1 MSGPGAEKATP
12 DAGTAGHG
20 ADTTGPADHT
30 DTPHEDT
37 PHGNGGQKD
46 PGRTPA
52 ATPDPTKRPTTGTAN
67 TAPGTTKTDRN
78 TTDAGTA
85 GHRPDTT
92 GPADRTDTPHEDTPH
107 GNGGRKDPGRTP
119 VAVPDS
125 AEGPPAGTATTEGGA
140 TERPHDA
147 PVAGSDPA
155 RPAEDAVA
163 AVAAATGIAAPAT
176 GAAAPPPGGELVE
189 RRLHPVTPL
198 RRAWAPVAVLVGWAV
213 HDPDQA
219 QRQLTRLT
227 TTHLLIGL
235 AVLIPAAA
243 LYGFLTWWFTH
254 YAVTDTELRIRTGL
268 LFRRTAHIRLERI
281 QAIDV
286 TQPLLARV
294 AGVAKLKLDV
304 IGTGKKDELAFLGA
318 GEARALRAE
327 LLARAAGF
335 APETAHEVG
344 EAPARQL
351 LRVPPGVLAV
361 SLLLTG
367 ATWGTLLAAAVVPT
381 LLWLATHNLWTVL
394 ATALPLV
401 GAAGASSA
409 GRFVGEYDW
418 TVAESPDGL
427 RIDHGLLDRAHETV
441 PPGRVQTVRLV
452 EPLLWR
458 RRRWVRVELDVAGSS
473 NSVLLPVA
481 PREIAESVVARV
493 LPGVSVPTGP
503 ELSRPPRRA
512 ARCRPL
518 WWRGHGLAVTDAVF
532 AARYGLLRRSL
543 ALVPHAKVQ
552 SVRLAQGPWRR
563 ALRLADVHVDTGAN
577 KTVTARLR
585 DADEAAEL
593 LRAQAERSR
602 TGRRDA
608 PPDRWMA

>member
-1 MSGPGAEKATP
+1 MNGPGVEGSPPEDVTTGHETTGANSSAHGKPGPAAGT
-12 DAGTAGHG
+12 GTAGEPVPTDRSVPTGTPGRTARTGTSGAPDTAPREPGHGPAGAPTAAPTTRTAPSSPEAAG
-20 ADTTGPADHT
+20 ADRADTGTGPGTGTGTGTGTGATGPAA
-30 DTPHEDT
+30 
-37 PHGNGGQKD
+37 GS
-46 PGRTPA
+46 
-52 ATPDPTKRPTTGTAN
+52 
-67 TAPGTTKTDRN
+67 TAPG
-78 TTDAGTA
+78 
-85 GHRPDTT
+85 
-92 GPADRTDTPHEDTPH
+92 
-107 GNGGRKDPGRTP
+107 
-119 VAVPDS
+119 V
-125 AEGPPAGTATTEGGA
+125 
-140 TERPHDA
+140 
-147 PVAGSDPA
+147 
-155 RPAEDAVA
+155 
-163 AVAAATGIAAPAT
+163 
-176 GAAAPPPGGELVE
+176 VE

-227 TTHLLIGL
+227 TTHLLIGV

-318 GEARALRAE
+318 AEARGLRAE

-367 ATWGTLLAAAVVPT
+367 ATWGTLLAAVIVPT

-427 RIDHGLLDRAHETV
+427 RLDHGLLDRAHETV
-441 PPGRVQTVRLV
+441 PPGRVQTVRIV

-458 RRRWVRVELDVAGSS
+458 RRHWVRVELDVAGSS

-493 LPGVSVPTGP
+493 LPGVTVPADP

-552 SVRLAQGPWRR
+552 SVRLTQGPWRR

-577 KTVTARLR
+577 KTVTTRLR
-585 DADEAAEL
+585 DADEAARL
-593 LRAQAERSR
+593 LHSQAERSR

-608 PPDRWMA
+608 LPDRWMA